1 MLAVKTGGAGRE
13 RKVQRPT
20 TQETENK
27 GKYRGHYQ
35 SAHHVTSYAVMRSR
49 DDKKKKADL

>member
-20 TQETENK
+20 TQKTENK

-35 SAHHVTSYAVMRSR
+35 SAHHVTSYAVMRLK
-49 DDKKKKADL
+49 DDKKKS